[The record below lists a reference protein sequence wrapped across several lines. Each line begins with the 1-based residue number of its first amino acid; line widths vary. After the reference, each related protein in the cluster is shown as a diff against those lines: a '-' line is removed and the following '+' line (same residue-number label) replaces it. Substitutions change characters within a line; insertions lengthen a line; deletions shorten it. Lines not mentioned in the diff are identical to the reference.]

1 MNDRY
6 GLTREN
12 LLAALPSALSQD
24 PSALALAQA
33 IAGLLVERATENRR
47 LTLYAAIDQLE
58 EPLLDLLAQD
68 FGVSWWDPDYSLEEK
83 RRLLK
88 DSWRVHRT
96 LGTKYAV
103 ETAISAIYPETKVQE
118 WFEYGGQ
125 PYCFKLLIDSTFE
138 RIDPAKHKRVLERT
152 AFYKNLRSHLDS
164 IEYTAIPK
172 GEWTA
177 GCLIGAAGLSGTLTM
192 EVPIYGLE

>member
-1 MNDRY
+1 MSNHS
-6 GLTREN
+6 LTEEN
-12 LLAALPSALSQD
+12 LLAALPVALRQD
-24 PSALALAQA
+24 PSFLALAQA
-33 IAGLLVERATENRR
+33 IARLLAQRTVENQR
-47 LTLYAAIDQLE
+47 LTIYAAIDQLE

-68 FGVSWWDPDYSLEEK
+68 FGVSWWDADYSLEEK
-83 RRLLK
+83 RQTLK

-103 ETAISAIYPETKVQE
+103 ETALSAIYPETRVQE

-125 PYCFKLLIDSTFE
+125 PYHFKLLIDSTFE
-138 RIDPAKHKRVLERT
+138 HIDPMKHQRVLERT
-152 AFYKNLRSHLDS
+152 EFYKNLRSHLDA

-172 GEWTA
+172 GECA
-177 GCLIGAAGLSGTLTM
+177 AQCLIAATGIGGKLTM